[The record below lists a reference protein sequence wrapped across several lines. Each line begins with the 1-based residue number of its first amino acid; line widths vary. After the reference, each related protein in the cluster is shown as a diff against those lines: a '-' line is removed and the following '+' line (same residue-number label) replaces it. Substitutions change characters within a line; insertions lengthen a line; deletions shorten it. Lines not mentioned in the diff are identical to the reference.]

1 MTGCPTTNFTVFGMY
16 VDRKRILLGWSEVD
30 VARTCDIT
38 VDDVRM
44 AIAGR
49 RIGPDQVDALCEW
62 LGRTPS
68 FFDLPSNG
76 DRMEAAR

>member
-1 MTGCPTTNFTVFGMY
+1 MTGCHMTDFTVFGMY
-16 VDRKRILLGWSEVD
+16 VDRKRILLGWSEAD
-30 VARTCDIT
+30 VARTCDIM

-49 RIGPDQVDALCEW
+49 RVGPEAVDALCEW
-62 LGRTPS
+62 LGRDAS
-68 FFDLPSNG
+68 FFDLPSNR